1 MTGGMADS
9 QRSAARTGIALRDPW
24 NWRDM
29 AELVATAEE
38 TGFAALFLPE
48 IAGREAFS
56 TLSAVAGETRVARA
70 RNRRRDDAWLAARSR
85 RPWRPRR
92 STSAPRDGWCLA
104 LARGPAG
111 PGSLERLRD
120 YARTVRALLD
130 GREARAESGRPMRL
144 SMPPP
149 PGRRIPIWIAALGPR
164 AMRLAGELA
173 DGVLLNW
180 CPPER
185 VAFARDRVREGA
197 EAAGRDPE
205 AVTVAVYVRACVGQ
219 DEEEAMSA
227 IRRAAAEYASMSG
240 LPAAIRGR
248 RARRGGPRGCR
259 GARGGA
265 IPRMSRTPSCEPSP
279 WSEAR
284 ARRSLA
290 SRHTAEAGAELPIVY
305 PVPCLDPR
313 SSVLGTL
320 FATAPHPALTS

>member
-1 MTGGMADS
+1 MADS

-24 NWRDM
+24 SWRDL

-48 IAGREAFS
+48 ITGREAFS
-56 TLSAVAGETRVARA
+56 TLSAVAGETASLELGTGIVTIVARRPLTTA
-70 RNRRRDDAWLAARSR
+70 MAAATVDERSEGR
-85 RPWRPRR
+85 MVLGLG
-92 STSAPRDGWCLA
+92 T
-104 LARGPAG
+104 GPAG

-120 YARTVRALLD
+120 YVGKVRALLD
-130 GREARAESGRPMRL
+130 GREARGESGRPMRL

-164 AMRLAGELA
+164 CMRLAGELA

-197 EAAGRDPE
+197 EATGRDPE

-227 IRRAAAEYASMSG
+227 LRLAAAGYA
-240 LPAAIRGR
+240 
-248 RARRGGPRGCR
+248 
-259 GARGGA
+259 
-265 IPRMSRTPSCEPSP
+265 
-279 WSEAR
+279 
-284 ARRSLA
+284 
-290 SRHTAEAGAELPIVY
+290 
-305 PVPCLDPR
+305 
-313 SSVLGTL
+313 
-320 FATAPHPALTS
+320 

>member
-1 MTGGMADS
+1 MADS

-24 NWRDM
+24 SWRDL

-48 IAGREAFS
+48 ITGREAFS
-56 TLSAVAGETRVARA
+56 TLSAVAGETTSLELGTGIVTIVAR
-70 RNRRRDDAWLAARSR
+70 RSLATAMAAATVDERSGGR
-85 RPWRPRR
+85 MVLGLG
-92 STSAPRDGWCLA
+92 S
-104 LARGPAG
+104 GPAG

-120 YARTVRALLD
+120 YARTVRALLE
-130 GREARAESGRPMRL
+130 GREARAESGRPIRL

-149 PGRRIPIWIAALGPR
+149 PGRRIPIWVAALGPR

-185 VAFARDRVREGA
+185 VVFARDRVREGA

-227 IRRAAAEYASMSG
+227 LRRAAAEYASIPAYLRQFEAVG
-240 LPAAIRGR
+240 L
-248 RARRGGPRGCR
+248 
-259 GARGGA
+259 GA
-265 IPRMSRTPSCEPSP
+265 
-279 WSEAR
+279 EAR
-284 ARRSLA
+284 AAAAADGEGRPEDVPDSLVRAVALVGSA
-290 SRHTAEAGAELPIVY
+290 SEAKARLEAYREAGAELPIVY

>member
-1 MTGGMADS
+1 MADS

-24 NWRDM
+24 SWRDL

-48 IAGREAFS
+48 ITGREAFS
-56 TLSAVAGETRVARA
+56 TLSAVAGETTSLDLGTGIVTIVARRA
-70 RNRRRDDAWLAARSR
+70 LTTAMAAATVDERSGGR
-85 RPWRPRR
+85 LVLGLG
-92 STSAPRDGWCLA
+92 S
-104 LARGPAG
+104 GPAG

-120 YARTVRALLD
+120 YARRVRALLD
-130 GREARAESGRPMRL
+130 GSEARTESGRPMRL

-149 PGRRIPIWIAALGPR
+149 PGRRIPIWVAALGPR

-219 DEEEAMSA
+219 DEEEAMSSL
-227 IRRAAAEYASMSG
+227 RRAAAEYTSIPVYLRQFEAVG
-240 LPAAIRGR
+240 L
-248 RARRGGPRGCR
+248 
-259 GARGGA
+259 GA
-265 IPRMSRTPSCEPSP
+265 
-279 WSEAR
+279 EAR
-284 ARRSLA
+284 AAAAAHREARPEDVPDSLVRTVALVGSA
-290 SRHTAEAGAELPIVY
+290 SEAKARLEAYRQAGADLPIVY

-320 FATAPHPALTS
+320 FATAPHPALAS

>member
-9 QRSAARTGIALRDPW
+9 QRSGVRTGVALRDPW
-24 NWRDM
+24 SWRDL

-48 IAGREAFS
+48 ITGREAFS
-56 TLSAVAGETRVARA
+56 TLSAVAGETASLELGTGIVTIVARRA
-70 RNRRRDDAWLAARSR
+70 LTTAMAAATVDERSEGR
-85 RPWRPRR
+85 MVLGLG
-92 STSAPRDGWCLA
+92 T
-104 LARGPAG
+104 GPAG

-120 YARTVRALLD
+120 YARTVRAFLD
-130 GREARAESGRPMRL
+130 GREARAESGRPIRL

-197 EAAGRDPE
+197 QAAGRDPE

-227 IRRAAAEYASMSG
+227 LRRAAADYASIPPYLRQFEAVG
-240 LPAAIRGR
+240 LDA
-248 RARRGGPRGCR
+248 
-259 GARGGA
+259 
-265 IPRMSRTPSCEPSP
+265 
-279 WSEAR
+279 EAR
-284 ARRSLA
+284 AA
-290 SRHTAEAGAELPIVY
+290 AAAHAEARPEDVPDSLVRAVALVGSASEAKARLDAYRRAGADLPIVY

-313 SSVLGTL
+313 PSVLGTL

>member
-1 MTGGMADS
+1 MADS

-24 NWRDM
+24 SWRDL

-48 IAGREAFS
+48 ITGREAFS
-56 TLSAVAGETRVARA
+56 TLSAVAGETASLELGTGVVTIVARRA
-70 RNRRRDDAWLAARSR
+70 LTTAMAAATVDERSEGR
-85 RPWRPRR
+85 MVLGLG
-92 STSAPRDGWCLA
+92 T
-104 LARGPAG
+104 GPAG

-130 GREARAESGRPMRL
+130 GREARAESGRPIHM

-149 PGRRIPIWIAALGPR
+149 PDRRIPIWVAALGPR

-227 IRRAAAEYASMSG
+227 IRRAVAEYASSPAYLRQFEAVG
-240 LPAAIRGR
+240 L
-248 RARRGGPRGCR
+248 
-259 GARGGA
+259 GA
-265 IPRMSRTPSCEPSP
+265 
-279 WSEAR
+279 EAR
-284 ARRSLA
+284 AAAAAHEEGRPEDAPDSLVRAVALVGSA
-290 SRHTAEAGAELPIVY
+290 SEAKTRLEAYRQAGAELPIVY

>member
-1 MTGGMADS
+1 MADS

-24 NWRDM
+24 SWRDL

-48 IAGREAFS
+48 ITGREAFS
-56 TLSAVAGETRVARA
+56 TLSAVAGETASLELGTGVVTIVARRA
-70 RNRRRDDAWLAARSR
+70 LTTAMAAATVDERSEGR
-85 RPWRPRR
+85 MVLGLG
-92 STSAPRDGWCLA
+92 T
-104 LARGPAG
+104 GPAG

-130 GREARAESGRPMRL
+130 GREARAESGRPIHM

-149 PGRRIPIWIAALGPR
+149 PDRRIPIWVAALGPR

-227 IRRAAAEYASMSG
+227 IRRAVAEYASSPAYLRQFEAVG
-240 LPAAIRGR
+240 L
-248 RARRGGPRGCR
+248 
-259 GARGGA
+259 GA
-265 IPRMSRTPSCEPSP
+265 
-279 WSEAR
+279 EAR
-284 ARRSLA
+284 AAAAAHEEGRPEDAPDSLVRAVALVGSA
-290 SRHTAEAGAELPIVY
+290 SEAKARIEAYRQAGAELPIVY